1 MIRLCFHLLS
11 QDDARIAFSGIA
23 LRAAFLEMVRN
34 QNEPLGAWFHSG
46 EGTRPYSIL
55 PLEFDRRFGT
65 TLEAGE
71 EYLFEVVLFDTTGL
85 NEVIRDL
92 VVAERDSVRLYKYE
106 LPVLQVEVRQIDPTI
121 QMQKWIQDTAD
132 TTVIHMSF
140 LTPTQ
145 LSHFGTDRAYLFPSP
160 DKVFSSLMRVW
171 NTMESDFRSK
181 HISEYRTWIERNVYV
196 SRHKVR
202 TYQLR
207 FGQSR
212 SLLGFLGDVTFSL
225 EERRGEMA
233 DFTKGLAQFAELCNV
248 GKNRT
253 AGLGLVRATFG

>member
-1 MIRLCFHLLS
+1 MIQLCFHLLS
-11 QDDARIAFSGIA
+11 HDDARIAFSGIA

-71 EYLFEVVLFDTTGL
+71 EYSFEVVLFDTTGF

-92 VVAERDSVRLYKYE
+92 VISERTPMRLYKYE
-106 LPVLQVEVRQIDPTI
+106 MPVLRVEIKQADPTI
-121 QMQKWIQDTAD
+121 QMQEWIQEAAD
-132 TTVIHMSF
+132 TTEIHMSF

-145 LSHFGTDRAYLFPSP
+145 LSHFGTDRAYLFPAP
-160 DKVFSSLMRVW
+160 DKIFSSLMRIW
-171 NTMESDFRSK
+171 NTMENDYRLE
-181 HISEYRTWIERNVYV
+181 HIGEYRTWVERNVYV
-196 SRHKVR
+196 SRHRIR
-202 TYQLR
+202 THKLG
-207 FGQSR
+207 FGQKR
-212 SLLGFLGDVTFSL
+212 SLLGFIGDVTYSL
-225 EERRGEMA
+225 EGRGGEMA
-233 DFTKGLAQFAELCNV
+233 GLTKGLARFAELCNI

-253 AGLGLVRATFG
+253 AGLGLVKVGF